1 MRLSQ
6 KKKQKKRLQILALQ
20 NTQTV
25 TPHRFRAARSSVL
38 PLQRR
43 SARARTSFSIN
54 KIFGEAEITDSGTA
68 RISDASAD
76 AEIEFK
82 NVSFGYG
89 KETIL
94 HDISFTAKKG
104 QMVALVGES
113 GSGKSTIASLLARFW
128 DVGSGEIRIRNTNI
142 QNVQLSDLMAHL
154 SMVFQRVYLFNDTIY
169 NNIAMGSGAT
179 REEFMEAARKARCE
193 DLILSQPYGLDTI
206 IGEGG
211 EALSGGEAQ
220 RISIAR
226 CILKNAPIIILDEAT
241 ASIDADN
248 ERSIQE
254 AMSELCRDKTVLVIA
269 HRLYTIA
276 NVDKIIVID
285 KGRIAEQGTRE
296 ELLSRGGIYSRMEA
310 ANA

>member
-1 MRLSQ
+1 M
-6 KKKQKKRLQILALQ
+6 
-20 NTQTV
+20 
-25 TPHRFRAARSSVL
+25 
-38 PLQRR
+38 
-43 SARARTSFSIN
+43 
-54 KIFGEAEITDSGTA
+54 
-68 RISDASAD
+68 
-76 AEIEFK
+76 
-82 NVSFGYG
+82 
-89 KETIL
+89 
-94 HDISFTAKKG
+94 
-104 QMVALVGES
+104 
-113 GSGKSTIASLLARFW
+113 
-128 DVGSGEIRIRNTNI
+128 
-142 QNVQLSDLMAHL
+142 QLSDLMAHL